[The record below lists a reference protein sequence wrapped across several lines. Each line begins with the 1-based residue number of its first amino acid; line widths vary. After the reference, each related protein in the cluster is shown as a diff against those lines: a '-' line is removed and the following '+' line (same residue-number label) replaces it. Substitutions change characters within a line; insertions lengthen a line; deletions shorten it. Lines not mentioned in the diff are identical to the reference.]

1 MENDMNKIGLDYEE
15 KRDARMI
22 VGFIVF
28 ALLVT
33 MMISVTT
40 AAVKY
45 ITEESTSDYT
55 HIYYAP
61 CEGGKN
67 GQE

>member
-1 MENDMNKIGLDYEE
+1 MNKIDLDYEE
-15 KRDARMI
+15 KKDIRMI
-22 VGFIVF
+22 VGFVVF
-28 ALLVT
+28 VLLVS
-33 MMISVTT
+33 MMVAITT

-45 ITEESTSDYT
+45 ITEESTNDYT

>member
-1 MENDMNKIGLDYEE
+1 MDKIDLDYEE
-15 KRDARMI
+15 KKDIRMI
-22 VGFIVF
+22 VGFVVF
-28 ALLVT
+28 VLLVS
-33 MMISVTT
+33 MMVAVTT

-55 HIYYAP
+55 HIYAP

>member
-1 MENDMNKIGLDYEE
+1 MNKIDLDYEE
-15 KRDARMI
+15 KKDIRMI
-22 VGFIVF
+22 VGFVVF
-28 ALLVT
+28 VLLVS
-33 MMISVTT
+33 MMVAITT

-45 ITEESTSDYT
+45 ITEDYT

>member
-1 MENDMNKIGLDYEE
+1 MENDMNKIDIDYEE

>member
-1 MENDMNKIGLDYEE
+1 MDKIDLDYEE
-15 KRDARMI
+15 KKDIRMI
-22 VGFIVF
+22 VGFVVF
-28 ALLVT
+28 VLLVS
-33 MMISVTT
+33 MMVAITT

-61 CEGGKN
+61 CEGEKN

>member
-1 MENDMNKIGLDYEE
+1 MDKIDLDYEE
-15 KRDARMI
+15 KKDIRMI
-22 VGFIVF
+22 VGFVVF
-28 ALLVT
+28 VLLVST
-33 MMISVTT
+33 MVAITT

>member
-1 MENDMNKIGLDYEE
+1 MNKMDFDYEE
-15 KRDARMI
+15 KRDLRMI
-22 VGFIVF
+22 VGFVVF

-33 MMISVTT
+33 MMVALTT

-45 ITEESTSDYT
+45 ITEESTNDYT

-61 CEGGKN
+61 CEGEKN

>member
-1 MENDMNKIGLDYEE
+1 MNKMDFDYEE
-15 KRDARMI
+15 KRDLRMI
-22 VGFIVF
+22 VGFVVF

-33 MMISVTT
+33 MMAALTT

-45 ITEESTSDYT
+45 ITEESTNDYT

-61 CEGGKN
+61 CEGDKN

>member
-1 MENDMNKIGLDYEE
+1 MNKIDLDYEE
-15 KRDARMI
+15 KRDVRMI
-22 VGFIVF
+22 VGFVVF
-28 ALLVT
+28 VLLVST
-33 MMISVTT
+33 MVAITT

-45 ITEESTSDYT
+45 ITEESASDYT

>member
-1 MENDMNKIGLDYEE
+1 MNKINLDYEE
-15 KRDARMI
+15 KKDMRM
-22 VGFIVF
+22 VMGFIVF
-28 ALLVT
+28 ALLVG
-33 MMISVTT
+33 MMVAITT

-45 ITEESTSDYT
+45 ITEESTNDYT

-61 CEGGKN
+61 CEGEKN

>member
-1 MENDMNKIGLDYEE
+1 MDKIDLDYEE
-15 KRDARMI
+15 KKDIRMI
-22 VGFIVF
+22 VGFVVF
-28 ALLVT
+28 VLLVS
-33 MMISVTT
+33 MMVAITT

>member
-1 MENDMNKIGLDYEE
+1 MNKIDLDYEE
-15 KRDARMI
+15 KKDIRII
-22 VGFIVF
+22 VGFVVF
-28 ALLVT
+28 VLLVS
-33 MMISVTT
+33 MMVAITT

-61 CEGGKN
+61 CEGDKN

>member
-1 MENDMNKIGLDYEE
+1 MDKIDLDYEE
-15 KRDARMI
+15 KKDIRMI
-22 VGFIVF
+22 VGFVVF
-28 ALLVT
+28 VLLVS
-33 MMISVTT
+33 MMVAVTT

-61 CEGGKN
+61 CEGDKN

>member
-1 MENDMNKIGLDYEE
+1 MNKIDLDYEE
-15 KRDARMI
+15 KRDLRMI
-22 VGFIVF
+22 VGFVVF
-28 ALLVT
+28 ALLVST
-33 MMISVTT
+33 MVAITT

-45 ITEESTSDYT
+45 ITEESTRDYT
-55 HIYYAP
+55 NIYYAP

>member
-1 MENDMNKIGLDYEE
+1 MDKIDLDYEE
-15 KRDARMI
+15 KKDIRMI
-22 VGFIVF
+22 VGFVVF
-28 ALLVT
+28 VLLVS
-33 MMISVTT
+33 MMVAVTT

>member
-1 MENDMNKIGLDYEE
+1 MDKIDLDYEE
-15 KRDARMI
+15 KKDIRMI
-22 VGFIVF
+22 VGFVVF
-28 ALLVT
+28 VLLVS
-33 MMISVTT
+33 MMVAITT

-61 CEGGKN
+61 CEGERN

>member
-1 MENDMNKIGLDYEE
+1 MNKIDLDYEE
-15 KRDARMI
+15 KRDVRMI
-22 VGFIVF
+22 VGFVVF
-28 ALLVT
+28 ALLVST
-33 MMISVTT
+33 MVAITT

-45 ITEESTSDYT
+45 ITEESTNDYT

-61 CEGGKN
+61 CEGDKN

>member
-1 MENDMNKIGLDYEE
+1 MNKIDLDYEE
-15 KRDARMI
+15 KRDVRMI
-22 VGFIVF
+22 VGFVVF
-28 ALLVT
+28 ALLVST
-33 MMISVTT
+33 MVAITT

-61 CEGGKN
+61 CDNK
-67 GQE
+67 

>member
-1 MENDMNKIGLDYEE
+1 MDKIDLDYEE
-15 KRDARMI
+15 KKDIRMI
-22 VGFIVF
+22 VGFVVF
-28 ALLVT
+28 VLLVS
-33 MMISVTT
+33 MMVAITT

-61 CEGGKN
+61 CEGDKN

>member
-1 MENDMNKIGLDYEE
+1 MDKIDLDYEE
-15 KRDARMI
+15 KKDVRMI
-22 VGFIVF
+22 VGFVVF
-28 ALLVT
+28 ALLVST
-33 MMISVTT
+33 MVAITT

-61 CEGGKN
+61 CEGDKN

>member
-1 MENDMNKIGLDYEE
+1 MNKIDLDYEE
-15 KRDARMI
+15 KKDIRMI
-22 VGFIVF
+22 VGFVVF
-28 ALLVT
+28 VLLVS
-33 MMISVTT
+33 MMVAVTT